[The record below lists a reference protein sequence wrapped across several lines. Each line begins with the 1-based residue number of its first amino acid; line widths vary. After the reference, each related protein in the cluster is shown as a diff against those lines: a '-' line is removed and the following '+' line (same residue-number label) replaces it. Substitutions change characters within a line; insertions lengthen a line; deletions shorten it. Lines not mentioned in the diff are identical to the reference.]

1 MRLAYKYRLQPDNC
15 QNAIMI
21 QWLNLCRR
29 QYNFRLSER
38 LNWYEATRTPV
49 NSCPLNCV
57 IVPVDKTFE
66 NIPLTRVQVRDGR
79 KKDENGNPVTK
90 KGEQHSNIV
99 EGYVQ
104 WQAVQLAD
112 LKNTKKKFSEYK
124 QLHSQVLQDVVNRVE
139 YSFSRYI
146 HPDKNGKRSGKP
158 KYKGLYQYKS
168 FTYSQLTSSHLIKDS
183 TGKDFVDLP
192 GIGLVKVLLHRAI
205 PTDFKVKTAS
215 VKLQADGWYI
225 TFSLEDKTVPS
236 KEDEAIYPTEE
247 NSIGIDLGLERF
259 LTISNG
265 EFVEIPQFLR
275 KKADTLAKLQR
286 NREKHKKGSKPRKLL
301 NKKIARLH
309 QKIARQ
315 RLQFHFETAYL
326 LFSKADVVFVEDLE
340 LGNLI
345 RRNKPKTDDKG
356 KYLPNNQAQKS
367 GLNKSFVDAAL
378 GQFVQIFKFVAWKL
392 GKKVVEVNPRGTSQ
406 YCYSCLNKV
415 LKALSDRWHSCS
427 CGVELQR
434 DYNSAILIK
443 KVGLGVT
450 LPKASRRKEARA
462 LS

>member
-1 MRLAYKYRLQPDNC
+1 MRLAYKYRLQPNNC

-21 QWLNLCRR
+21 EWLNLCRR

-38 LNWYEATRTPV
+38 FNWYEATRTPV

-66 NIPLTRVQVRDGR
+66 NIPEYRVQVRDGR
-79 KKDENGNPVTK
+79 KKGKDGNPVTK
-90 KGEQHSNIV
+90 KGEKHPNIV
-99 EGYVQ
+99 GGYVE

-112 LKNTKKKFSEYK
+112 LKNTKKKFPEYK
-124 QLHSQVLQDVVNRVE
+124 KLHSQVLQDVVNRVE
-139 YSFSRYI
+139 YAFSRYI

-158 KYKGLYQYKS
+158 RYKGLHYYKS
-168 FTYSQLTSSHLIKDS
+168 FTYSQLTNAQLIKDS
-183 TGKDFVDLP
+183 LGKDYVDLP
-192 GIGLVKVLLHRAI
+192 GIGLVRILLHRAI
-205 PTDFKVKTAS
+205 PHGFKVKTAN
-215 VKLQADGWYI
+215 VKLEADGWYL
-225 TFSLEDKTVPS
+225 TLSLENTNVLN
-236 KEDEAIYPTEE
+236 KEDEVIHPTEA

-265 EFVEIPQFLR
+265 DFVEIPQFLR
-275 KKADTLAKLQR
+275 KKSDYLAKLQR

-309 QKIARQ
+309 QQIARQ
-315 RLQFHFETAYL
+315 RLQFHFATAYL
-326 LFSKADVVFVEDLE
+326 LFEKADVVFVEDLQ
-340 LGNLI
+340 LSNLI
-345 RRNKPKTDDKG
+345 RKNKPKIDNDG
-356 KYLPNNQAQKS
+356 KYLSNNQAQKS

-378 GQFVQIFKFVAWKL
+378 GQFVQTLKFVAWKL
-392 GKKVVEVNPRGTSQ
+392 GKSVVEVAPKGTSQ
-406 YCYSCLNKV
+406 HCHSCLNKV
-415 LKALSDRWHSCS
+415 PKTLSDRWHSCN
-427 CGVELQR
+427 CGCELHR
-434 DYNSAILIK
+434 DHNSAILIK